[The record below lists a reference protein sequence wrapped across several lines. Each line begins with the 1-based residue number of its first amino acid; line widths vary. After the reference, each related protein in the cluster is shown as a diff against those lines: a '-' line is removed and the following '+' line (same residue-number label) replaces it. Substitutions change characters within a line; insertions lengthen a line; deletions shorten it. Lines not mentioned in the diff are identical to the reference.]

1 VHDNFFK
8 EINKCF
14 SGLLLYAILYV
25 YITFSIVMGGN
36 MNQKN
41 TLEELQDRKKQILQ
55 EIGALDDFRQG
66 SLSPR
71 YRKCGKSYCHCAKEG
86 AQGHGPLW
94 MVTRAVKGKTVSKAI
109 PLEQVENTFAQI
121 DRFHQFQK
129 LIREY
134 TEVNIKICDA
144 GLESEKTASREA
156 EKRG

>member
-1 VHDNFFK
+1 MVLHD
-8 EINKCF
+8 
-14 SGLLLYAILYV
+14 ILYV
-25 YITFSIVMGGN
+25 YISYSMGGN

-41 TLEELQDRKKQILQ
+41 TLEELQDRKQQILQ
-55 EIGALDDFRQG
+55 EIDALDDFRQG

-94 MVTRAVKGKTVSKAI
+94 MVTRGVEGKTVSKAI

-144 GLESEKTASREA
+144 KLEASKNASTEA
-156 EKRG
+156 KKKG